1 MKISIIG
8 AGVVG
13 QATGIGLHRCGH
25 HIVFCD
31 ADEQRLEILA
41 KQGYRV
47 AKSHEAISFD
57 VHMICTNTPLQSNKY
72 DLFPLESA
80 VT

>member
-1 MKISIIG
+1 MKTSIIG
-8 AGVVG
+8 VGVVG
-13 QATGIGLHRCGH
+13 QATGIDLRRYGH

-47 AKSHEAISFD
+47 AESLEAISNFD
-57 VHMICTNTPLQSNKY
+57 VHMICPNTP
-72 DLFPLESA
+72 PLTE
-80 VT
+80 

>member
-1 MKISIIG
+1 MIHYSESEYENYNEMKTLIIG

-13 QATGIGLHRCGH
+13 PATDIGLHRYGH
-25 HIVFCD
+25 HIVFYY

-47 AKSHEAISFD
+47 AKA
-57 VHMICTNTPLQSNKY
+57 LR
-72 DLFPLESA
+72 LSA
-80 VT
+80 ALMST

>member
-1 MKISIIG
+1 MKTSMIG

-13 QATGIGLHRCGH
+13 PATGIGLHRYGH
-25 HIVFCD
+25 HIVFYY

-47 AKSHEAISFD
+47 AESLEAISSFD
-57 VHMICTNTPLQSNKY
+57 VHMICPNTP
-72 DLFPLESA
+72 PLTE
-80 VT
+80 